1 VALTQSQKRANA
13 ALGLPD
19 RECLLHRSDRGS
31 RSLNR
36 SVLCS
41 YAICAIF
48 AGRVPQEAGMA
59 RRLAAILAADVV
71 GYSRLMAADERGTH
85 ARLKAL
91 RKDFLEPKTAEHRGR
106 VVKLTGDGAL
116 VEFASVVDAVECA
129 AAIQKGVLERQ
140 AELPNDRQIAFRIGI
155 NIGDIIIEEEDIYG
169 DGVNVAAR
177 LEGLAEPGG
186 ICVSRNVYN
195 QVKNKVEFGF
205 EPTGE
210 HRVKNIPEPV
220 VVYRVLTEPGLA
232 ARTLGLKHAGTRR
245 WRWVALAGLAGSLLS
260 AGGVAVWLQPW
271 RPSTEPPYE
280 AEAPPLPDKPSVAVL
295 PFQNLSDDPEE
306 GYFADGL
313 TDDLITDLSKIS
325 GLFVIARNSVFAYKD
340 RAVDVPDVARELGV
354 RYVLE
359 GSVRRAGERVRINAQ
374 LIDGSTGGHVW
385 ADRYDRDYADI
396 FAVQDQVIEEIV
408 GALSVQL
415 TEAEQTQV
423 TRLPTYSLE
432 AYDYYLRAEQEQHS
446 PVGDVG
452 LLRALGLYEHAI
464 SLDGEFA
471 DAYAGYARAAAY
483 LWKYSYDDV
492 LAGAVA
498 RKRLYEAAGR
508 ALALNP
514 ELPRARAVLAEAQS
528 LDGEHEEAIESA
540 RRAVELGPS
549 DAESHATLASVMA
562 YAGRPAE
569 AVEAAEAALRLDP
582 KPPASALL
590 DIGLALFMDEQYDR
604 AIEALKQA
612 RDLAPSLIEPGVLLA
627 TAYAQAGWVEQARQE
642 IEMLLQRL
650 PSQSLQFFRL
660 MFAHHRRPEDLAR
673 RLDGLRKA
681 GLPEWPYGYPDR
693 PEKRLDGAQV
703 SALTF
708 GQTWQG
714 QHRSG
719 EPFLVQI
726 SEDGT
731 TAYRS
736 PTSLRTGMLSLRDNR
751 LCDQSDDFL
760 LGRDNCGYLYHDP
773 KNLEGKKYEY
783 VYVNAF
789 SLMHFSVAD

>member
-1 VALTQSQKRANA
+1 
-13 ALGLPD
+13 
-19 RECLLHRSDRGS
+19 
-31 RSLNR
+31 
-36 SVLCS
+36 
-41 YAICAIF
+41 
-48 AGRVPQEAGMA
+48 MA
-59 RRLAAILAADVV
+59 RRLAAILASDVV
-71 GYSRLMAADERGTH
+71 GYSRLMSADEKGTH

-91 RKDFLEPKTAEHRGR
+91 RKDFLEPKTTEHHGR

-116 VEFASVVDAVECA
+116 IEFASVVDAVECA
-129 AAIQKGVLERQ
+129 AAIQKGVVERQ
-140 AELPNDRQIAFRIGI
+140 TDLPEDQQIAFRIGI
-155 NIGDIIIEEEDIYG
+155 NIGDILIEDDDIYG

-177 LEGLAEPGG
+177 LEALAEPGG
-186 ICVSRNVYN
+186 ICVSRTVYN
-195 QVKNKVEFGF
+195 HVRNKVAFGF
-205 EPTGE
+205 EPMGE
-210 HRVKNIPEPV
+210 HQVKNIPEPV
-220 VVYRVLTEPGLA
+220 VVYRVLTEPGPIAKVL
-232 ARTLGLKHAGTRR
+232 RLKRAGTPKWRR
-245 WRWVALAGLAGSLLS
+245 AAVAAIAVVLLG
-260 AGGVAVWLQPW
+260 AGGVAVWLPPW
-271 RPSTEPPYE
+271 QTPEMPYD
-280 AEAPPLPDKPSVAVL
+280 ADAPPLPDKPSIAVL
-295 PFQNLSDDPEE
+295 PFENLSDDPEE

-325 GLFVIARNSVFAYKD
+325 GLFIIARNSVFAYKD
-340 RAVDVPDVARELGV
+340 KAVDVPEVASALGV

-374 LIDGSTGGHVW
+374 LIDGTSGGHVW
-385 ADRYDRDYADI
+385 AERYDRDYADI

-415 TEAEQTQV
+415 TESEHTQV
-423 TRLPTYSLE
+423 TRLPTESLE
-432 AYDYYLRAEQEQHS
+432 AYDYYLRAEQELHS
-446 PVGDVG
+446 PAGDVG
-452 LLRALGLYEHAI
+452 LFRALELYQEAI
-464 SLDGEFA
+464 SLDNEFA
-471 DAYAGYARAAAY
+471 DAYAGYARAALF
-483 LWKYSYDDV
+483 LWTYSYDVV

-498 RKRLYEAAGR
+498 RQRLYEAAGR

-528 LDGEHEEAIESA
+528 LDGEHEAAIESA
-540 RRAVELGPS
+540 HRAVEFGPS
-549 DAESHATLASVMA
+549 DAESHATLALVLA

-569 AVEAAEAALRLDP
+569 AVEASETALRLNP
-582 KPPASALL
+582 KPPASVPLIA
-590 DIGLALFMDEQYDR
+590 GLALFLDEQYDR
-604 AIEALKQA
+604 AIEALTLA
-612 RDLAPSLIEPGVLLA
+612 RDLAPGLNELA
-627 TAYAQAGWVEQARQE
+627 EFLAMAYAQAGRLEQAKHE
-642 IEMLLQRL
+642 IQVVLQRV
-650 PSQSLQFFRL
+650 PSQNLQFYRV
-660 MFAHHRRPEDLAR
+660 MYAHHRRPEDLAR
-673 RLDGLRKA
+673 RVEGLRKA

-736 PTSLRTGMLSLRDNR
+736 PTSLRTGMLSLRDNQ

-773 KNLEGKKYEY
+773 QNLGEIKYEY

-789 SLMHFSVAD
+789 SLMYFSVTD